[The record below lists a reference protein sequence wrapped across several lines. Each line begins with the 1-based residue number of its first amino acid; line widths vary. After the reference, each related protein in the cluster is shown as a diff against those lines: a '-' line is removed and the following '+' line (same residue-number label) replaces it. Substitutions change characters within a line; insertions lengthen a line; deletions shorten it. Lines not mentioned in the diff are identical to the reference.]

1 LYRFATTKEI
11 KRVSFDDRF
20 SKPDTQV
27 SGFFFGLL
35 DWVNFASIASIAVN
49 PMAWSQT

>member
-1 LYRFATTKEI
+1 MTVL
-11 KRVSFDDRF
+11 

-35 DWVNFASIASIAVN
+35 DWVKFASIASIAVN
-49 PMAWSQT
+49 QMAWRQA